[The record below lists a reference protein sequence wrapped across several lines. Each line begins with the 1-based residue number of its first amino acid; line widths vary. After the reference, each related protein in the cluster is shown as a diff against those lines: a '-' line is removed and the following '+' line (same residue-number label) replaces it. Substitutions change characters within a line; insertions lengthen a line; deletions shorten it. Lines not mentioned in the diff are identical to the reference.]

1 MCKVSREIKKQE
13 AIKRMIALGLF
24 KPCIKAFTKY
34 DEAQLSE
41 PTGGLYEF
49 SDNEELNA
57 KVKEFEDEHNA
68 LVYHVIH
75 TPVRID
81 GIPMDLYNFL
91 YVSDYEE
98 EWEMD
103 NVDIDDGYVMAY
115 VWNKT
120 DDWMS
125 EFGSIAVQER
135 FGGSCKN
142 WLILIFYNN
151 VL

>member
-1 MCKVSREIKKQE
+1 MCKVSRENKKQE
-13 AIKRMIALGLF
+13 AIKRMEALGLF
-24 KPCIKAFTKY
+24 KPCIKAFAKY
-34 DEAQLSE
+34 DEVQLTE

-57 KVKEFEDEHNA
+57 KIKEFEEEYDA

-75 TPVRID
+75 TYTQF
-81 GIPMDLYNFL
+81 GELYNFL

-103 NVDIDDGYVMAY
+103 ITDIEDNYAVAY
-115 VWNKT
+115 VWNKS

-125 EFGSIAVQER
+125 EMGGIMVQEK
-135 FGGSCKN
+135 FGG
-142 WLILIFYNN
+142 I
-151 VL
+151 VRVG